1 LFRKSVWNIFRLFF
15 LFLGSLPSYLGAQPA
30 SLQSALL
37 TSASALGINLV
48 YRAEIPLG
56 ISTQCVQLQ
65 GKAEQVLSCLLQ
77 NTGLQFRKIG
87 HNTYLIE
94 PAKAGNLVRP
104 PLPSYT
110 LFGSIRE
117 VGTGKALPQAT
128 VWLAEN
134 QQRIILDKKAG
145 FSVEGLSLPR
155 YALHV
160 RLLGYEPLTIQV
172 RHTATHSDSLHIWIK
187 PLPLEVLPVII
198 EGKQGHLWLGENE
211 VADETRLA
219 IRGFGTADV
228 LQSTA
233 TLNGVYMNDA
243 RGEVHIQGGESGEHL
258 IRLDEMPVF
267 EPLQL
272 RGIVSTFS
280 PFAVGQMTLHKA
292 GFGVEEGSALA
303 GVMAFEHNLRLPE
316 NQNHVLETQLDHLS
330 LNARWAMRQ
339 ENKGFRAKLMLS
351 ARIGLGKMYQSATLS
366 DVLQNWS
373 HPDEFLPFAA
383 IVQRNPLFFETAR
396 ALKKPDLAAFGQ
408 TKADFN
414 DLHGAGRWDWGNG
427 HALQAAFYIGWN
439 TLSGN
444 ALTTDTTSQ
453 VINRDFY
460 RWGNGAGRV
469 SWRYSSPK
477 GILRTVTMIAATYR
491 LTHAYNYLANLR
503 FIPIVLPDGTVLEL
517 RDDPVPADDGNRYQE
532 VWLQAKWTA
541 LRWTLGAEGVYAV
554 NRVGLKHWT
563 TQTVDMALKQPRW
576 AAYGTYSHRIGTY
589 TTLESGFRG
598 TWLMGKGVYPEPR
611 FTIRLLNRPA
621 KYGSFSGYLSF
632 GIFRQFIQQ
641 FEYSSFSPSA
651 LLPSLRFWIPVS
663 DRYVPYARHF
673 TARLDWK
680 TGLGLELGGEV
691 YQKKLR
697 NLRVLDYGQLWALSE
712 SHQTARQIEA
722 LTGFALGEAA
732 GFGLELKGRTLMVE
746 MVIRYD
752 YARAFRTLKPVA
764 EVRQLVY
771 TDVKPVAWS
780 EPGRWLF
787 ATKAAFA
794 THWKWTLNG
803 RISKGRLWAF
813 RKAYYDYLTHSGL
826 EAVFGTYNLQTP
838 ETHALPLFMQWDT
851 GISYTRTLKK
861 TTAQARVELL
871 NVLDRKNVAEWWFE
885 RPQIGLSGYEYRLQ
899 ERTLT
904 PFIPAV
910 SLRFDF

>member
-1 LFRKSVWNIFRLFF
+1 MSHILRFFF
-15 LFLGSLPSYLGAQPA
+15 LFLATLPPPLTAQMA

-56 ISTQCVQLQ
+56 VSTQCVRLQ

-94 PAKAGNLVRP
+94 PAKEKQIVRP
-104 PLPSYT
+104 PSLSYA
-110 LFGSIRE
+110 LYGSIRE
-117 VGTGKALPQAT
+117 AGTGKPLPYAT

-134 QQRIILDKKAG
+134 QQRIVLDEKAG
-145 FSVEGLSLPR
+145 FSVEGLSLPH

-160 RLLGYEPLTIQV
+160 RLLGYEPLTIQI
-172 RHTATHSDSLHIWIK
+172 RHTVTRSDSLQIRVK

-198 EGKQGHLWLGENE
+198 EGKQGHLGLGESE
-211 VADETRLA
+211 VMDEVRLA
-219 IRGFGTADV
+219 LRGLGTADV

-258 IRLDEMPVF
+258 IRLDDMPVF

-316 NQNHVLETQLDHLS
+316 HQNRAIETQIDHLS
-330 LNARWAMRQ
+330 LNTRWAMRR
-339 ENKGFRAKLMLS
+339 ENKEVRVKAMIS
-351 ARIGLGKMYQSATLS
+351 ARLSLGKMYQSTTMS
-366 DVLQNWS
+366 RVLQNWGY
-373 HPDEFLPFAA
+373 PDEFLPFAA
-383 IVQRNPLFFETAR
+383 IVQRNPLFFEAAR
-396 ALKKPDLAAFGQ
+396 TLKNPDLAAFGQ

-414 DLHGAGRWDWGNG
+414 DLHGAGRWDWGKS
-427 HALQAAFYIGWN
+427 HALQVAFYLGWN

-444 ALTTDTTSQ
+444 ALTTDTTAQ

-469 SWRYSSPK
+469 SWRYLSPK
-477 GILRTVTMIAATYR
+477 GILRTVTVMAAIYQ
-491 LTHAYNYLANLR
+491 LAHQYNYLDNLR
-503 FIPIVLPDGTVLEL
+503 FVPIVLPDGTVLEL

-532 VWLQAKWTA
+532 GWLQTKWTA
-541 LRWTLGAEGVYAV
+541 LRWTVGAEGVYAV

-563 TQTVDMALKQPRW
+563 TQTVDMAIKQPRW
-576 AAYGTYSHRIGTY
+576 AVYGTYSHHIGTY
-589 TTLESGFRG
+589 TILESGFRG
-598 TWLMGKGVYPEPR
+598 TWLIGKGVYPEPR
-611 FTIRLLNRPA
+611 FTVRLLNRPA
-621 KYGSFSGYLSF
+621 KYGTFSGFLSF

-651 LLPSLRFWIPVS
+651 LLPSLRFWAPVS
-663 DRYVPYARHF
+663 DRYVPYARHIA
-673 TARLDWK
+673 ARLDWK
-680 TGLGLELGGEV
+680 TGFGLELGGEV

-697 NLRVLDYGQLWALSE
+697 NLRILDYGQLWALSE
-712 SHQTARQIEA
+712 SHQTATQIEA
-722 LTGFALGEAA
+722 LTGFAWGQAV
-732 GFGLELKGRTLMVE
+732 GFGLELKARSAMAEG
-746 MVIRYD
+746 VIRYD
-752 YARAFRTLKPVA
+752 YARALRTIKPVA
-764 EVRQLVY
+764 AVNQLVHA
-771 TDVKPVAWS
+771 DAKPVAWS

-803 RISKGRLWAF
+803 RVSKGRLWAF
-813 RKAYYDYLTHSGL
+813 RKAYYDYLTNSGM
-826 EAVFGTYNLQTP
+826 EAVFGAYNLQTP
-838 ETHALPLFMQWDT
+838 EAHALPLFMQWDT
-851 GISYTRTLKK
+851 GISYTRVLKK
-861 TTAQARVELL
+861 VTVQTRVELL
-871 NVLDRKNVAEWWFE
+871 NVFNRKNVAEWWFE

-904 PFIPAV
+904 PFMPAA
-910 SLRFDF
+910 SLRLDF